1 MQTATSKTRPLSSK
15 KLTTKDIVLT
25 GMFAAILTVIS
36 QISIPMPTG
45 VPITI
50 QVFGVALV
58 GSVLGWKLGLF
69 TTFVYILI
77 GAAGLPVFSNFQ
89 GGVGI
94 LAGLTGGY
102 IIGWPFL
109 AGLSGIRHSGGSK
122 TMNTAKA
129 IILSLIGL
137 AAVEI
142 IGGLQ
147 WSFLSGGS
155 MTVSAVFTYSMVA
168 FVPKDIVITIAA
180 VLIGQQIRKPLSAAG
195 YIGRY

>member
-77 GAAGLPVFSNFQ
+77 GAVGLPVFSNFQ

-102 IIGWPFL
+102 IIGWLFL
-109 AGLSGIRHSGGSK
+109 AGLSGIRHSGASK